1 MYLSAFSFNLLLVY
15 IDRLCIY
22 FEKNKMILQIILL
35 THIVHLEDVQRV
47 HAGIWLPVGLWGQD
61 MEAGRWQE
69 PHN

>member
-1 MYLSAFSFNLLLVY
+1 
-15 IDRLCIY
+15 
-22 FEKNKMILQIILL
+22 MILQIILL